1 MEQHPH
7 KSTTHKERYFHF
19 QIPNH
24 PKVKA
29 ATVFARH
36 DGTSWGY
43 AVAFCSIHDVFKKV
57 VGRTQARRRYF
68 QGGGTA
74 FANMKGFS
82 WASIEDP
89 VYEEVRKV
97 MLAHLSLM
105 VKE

>member
-1 MEQHPH
+1 MNHPY

-19 QIPNH
+19 QTPNH
-24 PKVKA
+24 PKVQA

-43 AVAFCSIHDVFKKV
+43 AVAFCSVKDKFEKR
-57 VGRTQARRRYF
+57 VGRIKARRRYF
-68 QGGGTA
+68 QGGGTV

-82 WASIEDP
+82 WAAIEDP
-89 VYEEVRKV
+89 KYETVQKI
-97 MLAHLSLM
+97 MLSILKLR